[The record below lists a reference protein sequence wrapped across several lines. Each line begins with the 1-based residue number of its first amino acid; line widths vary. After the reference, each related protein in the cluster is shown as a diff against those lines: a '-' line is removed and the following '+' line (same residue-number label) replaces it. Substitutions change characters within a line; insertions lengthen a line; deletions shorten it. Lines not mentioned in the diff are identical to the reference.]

1 MSIAINKQ
9 HNTMQKPVPSAT
21 LWRSSQAVHVDDD
34 DDDAGDIVSWFQ
46 TGVSLPTKPRA
57 TTVITA
63 AGGWLLALDL
73 WNELEKSQRHLVFA
87 GRSEAKEVVMVNE
100 SEHL

>member
-1 MSIAINKQ
+1 M
-9 HNTMQKPVPSAT
+9 
-21 LWRSSQAVHVDDD
+21 
-34 DDDAGDIVSWFQ
+34 
-46 TGVSLPTKPRA
+46 SLPTKPRA

-87 GRSEAKEVVMVNE
+87 DRSEAKEVVMVMYFVY
-100 SEHL
+100 SVKSLKVGHYMQQIL